1 MTWDTHIVDIPDV
14 RYAHAG
20 SIAIAFQVVGEG
32 PRTLLYSPPLSDL
45 YSIWAAPS
53 SRPFLD
59 RLAADLRLI
68 VFNPRGTGLSD
79 KPRDISLEARMDDI
93 LAVLDT
99 LEIDRASLLGNW
111 LGATT
116 CALFAASYPERCE
129 RLVLQHLAP
138 RGTTTPDYPYGAT
151 EDWWLEWIRQLRDHH
166 GERAFLEE
174 WAHQVDP
181 SVTET
186 PEALDWFVWG
196 RRMAVSPSAAA
207 EWARVQMETDI
218 TDVLGSIR
226 VPTLLMHG
234 DTERKLA
241 DALTQLFRDARTVG
255 VRSMQSEEASTAV
268 LDFVRGEVFPSVPDS
283 VLATVL
289 FTDVVGSAERATA
302 VGDRRWREMLEEH
315 HRVVRRDLNRYRGVE
330 VDTAGDGFFCR
341 FDGPGRAIACARTI
355 IESTRGLDLDVRAGV
370 HTGECEVIGEK
381 IAGLAVNVGSRI
393 ADTALPGEVLVSSTV
408 RDLVAGSTFSFEER
422 GEHELKG
429 IPGRWRLYAATGE

>member
-1 MTWDTHIVDIPDV
+1 
-14 RYAHAG
+14 
-20 SIAIAFQVVGEG
+20 
-32 PRTLLYSPPLSDL
+32 
-45 YSIWAAPS
+45 
-53 SRPFLD
+53 
-59 RLAADLRLI
+59 
-68 VFNPRGTGLSD
+68 
-79 KPRDISLEARMDDI
+79 
-93 LAVLDT
+93 
-99 LEIDRASLLGNW
+99 
-111 LGATT
+111 
-116 CALFAASYPERCE
+116 
-129 RLVLQHLAP
+129 
-138 RGTTTPDYPYGAT
+138 
-151 EDWWLEWIRQLRDHH
+151 
-166 GERAFLEE
+166 
-174 WAHQVDP
+174 
-181 SVTET
+181 
-186 PEALDWFVWG
+186 
-196 RRMAVSPSAAA
+196 
-207 EWARVQMETDI
+207 METDI

>member
-1 MTWDTHIVDIPDV
+1 
-14 RYAHAG
+14 
-20 SIAIAFQVVGEG
+20 
-32 PRTLLYSPPLSDL
+32 
-45 YSIWAAPS
+45 
-53 SRPFLD
+53 
-59 RLAADLRLI
+59 
-68 VFNPRGTGLSD
+68 
-79 KPRDISLEARMDDI
+79 MDDI

-330 VDTAGDGFFCR
+330 VDTAGDGFF
-341 FDGPGRAIACARTI
+341 
-355 IESTRGLDLDVRAGV
+355 
-370 HTGECEVIGEK
+370 
-381 IAGLAVNVGSRI
+381 
-393 ADTALPGEVLVSSTV
+393 
-408 RDLVAGSTFSFEER
+408 
-422 GEHELKG
+422 
-429 IPGRWRLYAATGE
+429 

>member
-1 MTWDTHIVDIPDV
+1 MTWDTHAVDIPDV
-14 RYAHAG
+14 RYARAG
-20 SIAIAFQVVGEG
+20 SVAIAFQVVGEG

-59 RLAADLRLI
+59 RLAAELRLI

-99 LEIDRASLLGNW
+99 LEIDRVSLLGNW
-111 LGATT
+111 LGANT
-116 CALFAASYPERCE
+116 CALLAASYPERCE

-138 RGTTTPDYPYGAT
+138 RGTTTPDYPYGET
-151 EDWWLEWIRQLRDHH
+151 EEWWLEWIRATREHH
-166 GERAFLEE
+166 GERAFLED
-174 WAHQVDP
+174 WARQVDP
-181 SVTET
+181 SATET

-207 EWARVQMETDI
+207 EWSRVQMETDI
-218 TDVLGSIR
+218 TDVLSTIR
-226 VPTLLMHG
+226 VPTLLMHRA
-234 DTERKLA
+234 ENREMAVALA
-241 DALTQLFRDARTVG
+241 QLFRDAQTVE
-255 VRSMQSEEASTAV
+255 VRSVNSEEASTAV
-268 LDFVRGEVFPSVPDS
+268 LDFVRGENLPSVPDS

-289 FTDVVGSAERATA
+289 FTDVVGSAERAAA

-315 HRVVRRDLNRYRGVE
+315 HRVVRRDLNRFRGVE

-381 IAGLAVNVGSRI
+381 IAGIAVNVGSRI

-408 RDLVAGSTFSFEER
+408 RDLVAGSTFAFEDR

-429 IPGRWRLYAATGE
+429 IPGRWSLYAVTGD

>member
-1 MTWDTHIVDIPDV
+1 MVDIPDA
-14 RYAHAG
+14 RYAQAG
-20 SIAIAFQVVGEG
+20 SVAIAFQVVGDG
-32 PRTLLYSPPLSDL
+32 PRTLLYSPSLSDL

-53 SRPFLD
+53 SRPFFE
-59 RLAADLRLI
+59 RLAAELRLI
-68 VFNPRGTGLSD
+68 VFNPRGTGFSD
-79 KPRDISLEARMDDI
+79 KPRDLSLEARMDDI
-93 LAVLDT
+93 LAVLNT
-99 LEIDRASLLGNW
+99 LEIDRVSLLGNW
-111 LGATT
+111 LGANT

-129 RLVLQHLAP
+129 HLVLQQLSP
-138 RGTTTPDYPYGAT
+138 RGTTTPDYPYGQT
-151 EDWWLEWIRQLRDHH
+151 EEWWLEWIRQLREHH

-174 WAHQVDP
+174 WARQVDP

-218 TDVLGSIR
+218 IDVLSAIR
-226 VPTLLMHG
+226 VPTLLMHR
-234 DTERKLA
+234 DATREMTVALA
-241 DALTQLFRDARTVG
+241 QLFRDARTVE
-255 VRSMQSEEASTAV
+255 VRSVQSEEASTAV
-268 LDFVRGEVFPSVPDS
+268 LDFVRGETFPSVPDS

-302 VGDRRWREMLEEH
+302 VGDRRWRELLEEH
-315 HRVVRRDLNRYRGVE
+315 HRVVRRDLNRYRGIE

-355 IESTRGLDLDVRAGV
+355 IESTRGLNLDVRAGV
-370 HTGECEVIGEK
+370 HTGECEVIAEK

-393 ADTALPGEVLVSSTV
+393 AGIARPGEVLVSSTV
-408 RDLVAGSTFSFEER
+408 RDLVAGSTFAFEER

>member
-1 MTWDTHIVDIPDV
+1 MVDIPDA
-14 RYAHAG
+14 RYAQAG
-20 SIAIAFQVVGEG
+20 SVAIAFQVVGDG
-32 PRTLLYSPPLSDL
+32 PRTLLYSPSLSDL

-53 SRPFLD
+53 SRPFFE
-59 RLAADLRLI
+59 RLAAELRLI
-68 VFNPRGTGLSD
+68 VFNPRGTGFSD
-79 KPRDISLEARMDDI
+79 KPRDLSLEARMDDI
-93 LAVLDT
+93 LAVLNT
-99 LEIDRASLLGNW
+99 LEIDRVSLLGNW
-111 LGATT
+111 LGANT

-129 RLVLQHLAP
+129 HLVLQQFSP
-138 RGTTTPDYPYGAT
+138 RGTTTPDYPYGQT
-151 EDWWLEWIRQLRDHH
+151 EEWWLEWIRQLREHH

-174 WAHQVDP
+174 WARQVDP

-218 TDVLGSIR
+218 IDVLSAIR
-226 VPTLLMHG
+226 VPTLLMHR
-234 DTERKLA
+234 DATREMTVALA
-241 DALTQLFRDARTVG
+241 QLFRDARTVE
-255 VRSMQSEEASTAV
+255 VRSVQSEEASTAV
-268 LDFVRGEVFPSVPDS
+268 LDFVRGETFPSVPDS

-302 VGDRRWREMLEEH
+302 VGDRRWRELLEEH
-315 HRVVRRDLNRYRGVE
+315 HRVVRRDLNRYRGIE

-355 IESTRGLDLDVRAGV
+355 IESTRGLNLDVRAGV
-370 HTGECEVIGEK
+370 HTGECEVIAEK

-393 ADTALPGEVLVSSTV
+393 AGIARPGEVLVSSTV
-408 RDLVAGSTFSFEER
+408 RDLVAGSTFAFEER